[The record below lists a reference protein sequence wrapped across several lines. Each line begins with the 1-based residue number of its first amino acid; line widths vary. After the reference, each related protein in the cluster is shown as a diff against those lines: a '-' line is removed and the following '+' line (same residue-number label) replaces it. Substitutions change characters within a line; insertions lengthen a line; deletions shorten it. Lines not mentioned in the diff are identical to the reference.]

1 MRKIFRTEICA
12 GGDGRDDFAT
22 QWGPTGSAAEE
33 LEHRFRPVGGRIVP
47 GNPYTCPLARHGRAV
62 TQIGKLCK
70 LHKSW

>member
-47 GNPYTCPLARHGRAV
+47 GNPCICSPVRHGRAAM
-62 TQIGKLCK
+62 QMGKLCK
-70 LHKSW
+70 LCKPW

>member
-33 LEHRFRPVGGRIVP
+33 LEYRSRPV
-47 GNPYTCPLARHGRAV
+47 
-62 TQIGKLCK
+62 
-70 LHKSW
+70 